1 MSTETTIDD
10 ARLLDLLHQHPQLR
24 ARMVRMLELVD
35 DPEDVLRNADEAER
49 RVIEEVR
56 RLGAEL
62 LGGWAEGQVEKRAEA
77 LEQTPGI
84 WREGK
89 EN

>member
-1 MSTETTIDD
+1 MSTEIDD
-10 ARLLDLLHQHPQLR
+10 ARILDLLHKHPQLR
-24 ARMVRMLELVD
+24 ERMARMLELVD

-56 RLGAEL
+56 RLRAEL
-62 LGGWAEGQVEKRAEA
+62 LGGWAEGPVEKRAEA

-84 WREGK
+84 WREAGG
-89 EN
+89 